1 MSRERLVELQTA
13 LQTAGWTLTPGL
25 QRPDLFQLSRGRL
38 EWQMAHPGV
47 KKNVMLKFRISCFPG
62 CSSQLKDVMS
72 CSIAGTKPLMEL
84 PFLKDNDEEWGRRL
98 AGFVAGICEGSDVG
112 RARD

>member
-13 LQTAGWTLTPGL
+13 LQTAGWNITPGL

-38 EWQMAHPGV
+38 EWQLAHHAI
-47 KKNVMLKFRISCFPG
+47 KKNLALKFRVSCFPG

-72 CSIAGTKPLMEL
+72 CSIAGTKPLIEL
-84 PFLKDNDEEWGRRL
+84 PFLKENEVEWQRQLPVFVTAL
-98 AGFVAGICEGSDVG
+98 AK
-112 RARD
+112 